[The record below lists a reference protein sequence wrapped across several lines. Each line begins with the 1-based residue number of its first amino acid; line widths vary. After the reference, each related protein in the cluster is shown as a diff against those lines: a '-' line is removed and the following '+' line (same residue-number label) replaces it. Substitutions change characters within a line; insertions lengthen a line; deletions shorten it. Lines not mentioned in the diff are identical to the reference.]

1 MGICIFHSSAAAEET
16 HLENIWSG
24 TGLAEPSLVGGTP
37 RALFLK
43 VPALFSCPFG
53 TLTPLPLSPRCCN
66 TCEDVREAYRRRG
79 WAFKN
84 PDTIEQCRR
93 EGFSQKMQE
102 QKNEG
107 CQVYGFLEVNKVQE
121 GLRLG
126 MARWD
131 VGWPHCSVS

>member
-1 MGICIFHSSAAAEET
+1 MRLGEA
-16 HLENIWSG
+16 L
-24 TGLAEPSLVGGTP
+24 LVGGT
-37 RALFLK
+37 ALFPK
-43 VPALFSCPFG
+43 VPALFGCLSDAPPAP
-53 TLTPLPLSPRCCN
+53 PLFRCCN
-66 TCEDVREAYRRRG
+66 SCEDVREAYRRRG

-121 GLRLG
+121 DPRRDRPAGL
-126 MARWD
+126 W
-131 VGWPHCSVS
+131 VGPSPL

>member
-1 MGICIFHSSAAAEET
+1 M
-16 HLENIWSG
+16 
-24 TGLAEPSLVGGTP
+24 GGT
-37 RALFLK
+37 ALFPK
-43 VPALFSCPFG
+43 VPALFGCLSDAPP
-53 TLTPLPLSPRCCN
+53 TPPLFRCCN
-66 TCEDVREAYRRRG
+66 SCEDVREAYRRRG

-121 GLRLG
+121 DPRRDRPAGL
-126 MARWD
+126 W
-131 VGWPHCSVS
+131 VGPSPL

>member
-1 MGICIFHSSAAAEET
+1 M
-16 HLENIWSG
+16 
-24 TGLAEPSLVGGTP
+24 
-37 RALFLK
+37 
-43 VPALFSCPFG
+43 
-53 TLTPLPLSPRCCN
+53 
-66 TCEDVREAYRRRG
+66 REAYRRRG

-121 GLRLG
+121 ELRRDRPAGL
-126 MARWD
+126 W
-131 VGWPHCSVS
+131 VGPSPL

>member
-1 MGICIFHSSAAAEET
+1 MAYGLPLQACLCAQLIGIKDIDTAFHSS
-16 HLENIWSG
+16 G
-24 TGLAEPSLVGGTP
+24 
-37 RALFLK
+37 RALLRS
-43 VPALFSCPFG
+43 PGHRGCALIPSC
-53 TLTPLPLSPRCCN
+53 LLNRCCN

-107 CQVYGFLEVNKVQE
+107 CQVYGFLEVNKVS
-121 GLRLG
+121 GG
-126 MARWD
+126 NW
-131 VGWPHCSVS
+131 VSRAGRAL